1 VIDWKGREVSSPGD
15 YIWALTGVETAEE
28 AQHFRELM
36 MESGAMDRKVTD
48 RNIGWLTGEMAAD
61 DAERVKRLFDVKHPI
76 GGDLTDLNYRE
87 LLELGMQFMAAQLNG
102 LDYDASANAAQRAV
116 RLLRAVRVATTRN
129 GDG

>member
-1 VIDWKGREVSSPGD
+1 MLWKGREISSPGD
-15 YIWALTGVETAEE
+15 YVTALARIETSEE
-28 AQHFRELM
+28 ANEFREQM
-36 MESGAMDRKVTD
+36 MRDGALDRKIAD

-116 RLLRAVRVATTRN
+116 LLLRAVRARTARN